1 MAQVTSMKE
10 AIERF
15 ENDEYNRRVRD
26 APEEKKADLPKVVA
40 SQEAT
45 VLLIGLLPPIAK
57 MDKDITTLTACVNL
71 GLSSNNIEKIGPG
84 LKDLKNLKRLSLGR
98 NAIRKLEQLDVP
110 QLEELWISY
119 NKIDKLSGLDKLKNL
134 KTLYMSNN
142 QISNWTEIERLA
154 NQCPELVDV
163 LFIGNPIFNNA
174 PSEQDYRYMML
185 QRLPKLTKLDGNPVD
200 PEEREEAERRRNAA

>member
-15 ENDEYNRRVRD
+15 ENDEYNRRLKD
-26 APEEKKADLPKVVA
+26 CPEERKAELPKVVA
-40 SQEAT
+40 SQETT
-45 VLLIGLLPPIAK
+45 VLLIGMLPPISK
-57 MDKDITTLTACVNL
+57 MDKDLTTLTACVNL
-71 GLSSNNIEKIGPG
+71 GLSSNTIEKIGPG

>member
-1 MAQVTSMKE
+1 MAAATSVKE

-15 ENDEYNRRVRD
+15 ENDEWNRRTKEMSD
-26 APEEKKADLPKVVA
+26 EQKAETPKIVA
-40 SQEAT
+40 SQEKV
-45 VLLIGLLPPIAK
+45 VLLIGMLPPITK
-57 MDKDITTLTACVNL
+57 MDKDITTLSACEHL
-71 GLSSNNIEKIGPG
+71 GLSTNAIEKIGPG
-84 LKDLKNLKRLSLGR
+84 LKELKNLKRLSLGR
-98 NAIRKLEQLDVP
+98 NAIRKLEQLDIP

-134 KTLYMSNN
+134 KVLYMSNN

-154 NQCPELVDV
+154 NQCPELQDV
-163 LFIGNPIFNNA
+163 LFINNPIFNSA

-185 QRLPKLTKLDGNPVD
+185 QRLPKVTKLDGNPVD